1 MHLNIQVNN
10 SIAWNSTNSQYICL
24 FFNENILYL
33 PSVSPMT
40 NTTGICKLPT
50 AIPDINGGHAGE
62 VIQLLDW

>member
-1 MHLNIQVNN
+1 MEFNQFTVHLF
-10 SIAWNSTNSQYICL
+10 CL
-24 FFNENILYL
+24 LFNENNFI
-33 PSVSPMT
+33 PKVSPMT